1 MSDRPMYTASCERSG
16 RWWAVHVPEVPGVFT
31 QARRLDQVESIVRDA
46 LALFLGVPAD
56 SFDLRIEVELPDDW
70 AVSVDRMQKLRHDAE
85 MLQDQA
91 GAAAAEA
98 VEKLIGE
105 GGLSVRDAGRVLGL
119 SFQRIAQLRPQRS
132 KAPLRTPRR
141 SRTRRAAV
149 SPRH

>member
-1 MSDRPMYTASCERSG
+1 MSDRSMYTASCERSG
-16 RWWAVHVPEVPGVFT
+16 GWWAVHVPEVPGVFT
-31 QARRLDQVESIVRDA
+31 QARRLDQVEAIARDA
-46 LALFLGVPAD
+46 LALFLRVPAD
-56 SFDLRIEVELPDDW
+56 SFDLRIEVELPADW
-70 AVSVDRMQKLRHDAE
+70 AVSVERMQKLRHDAE

-132 KAPLRTPRR
+132 KAPLRTQRR
-141 SRTRRAAV
+141 SRTKRAAV
-149 SPRH
+149 SPRR